1 MYTYNNIC
9 TYTYHLFAKSPGN
22 VGCMQ
27 LKTHKKEHVFF
38 QSTGMGVFS
47 ASLQQGAKGRHHL
60 LVRGEGL
67 GRLAA

>member
-1 MYTYNNIC
+1 
-9 TYTYHLFAKSPGN
+9 
-22 VGCMQ
+22 MQ

-38 QSTGMGVFS
+38 QSAGMGVFS